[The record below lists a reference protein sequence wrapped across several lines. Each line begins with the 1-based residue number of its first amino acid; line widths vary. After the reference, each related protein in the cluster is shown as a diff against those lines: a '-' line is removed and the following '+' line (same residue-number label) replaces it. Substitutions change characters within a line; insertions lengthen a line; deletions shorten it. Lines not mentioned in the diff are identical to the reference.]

1 MSDLLAFSFDL
12 TVSPKISLAREVPD
26 PDRAAQSWGLGWFPD
41 VDRAAVVVKDPS
53 SAFGDPLVG
62 NISDWER
69 FRSTTFVAFV
79 RGAADRQTQEDTQ
92 PFVRAFGRRSWVIA
106 QRGNLEP
113 GYANRLKLGANP
125 AFEPMGGSDTEWL
138 LCWLMT
144 KTLRTRARRLEEI
157 GWSQLHQWLRKANR
171 GGELNLVLTDGHDLI
186 VYQDEND
193 FSPMSWARKGPSS
206 QRDVLAGA
214 EIEIDLSDP
223 RDTNR
228 TGVLFSNRKLSG
240 GWSAL
245 DAGQLVVVRR
255 GAFVYDSRDQ
265 VEELNSF
272 LLPPRSEAK
281 TQAVEVASQQ
291 SLATVESATPTTA
304 ETPATAE
311 PPRPATEVS
320 DLPIAE
326 RYSSE
331 RRGTRVEIRHLTR
344 YTYSQAVGRS
354 RHLLRLR
361 PVQDTQQRLLEHT
374 LRIHPEKTEARSY
387 EDAFG
392 NWMTRFEISEP
403 FKELIVESTSVVE
416 LFPLDPTQ
424 QTTAPATIPIP
435 WMPWDRQLVQ
445 AYLLPMDLPE
455 IQLRELFDY
464 AMSFADRQRNDLLA
478 TLDDIN
484 RTIYRDFVYTPG
496 FTTLE
501 TTPFEVYS
509 TRKGVC
515 QDFANLLI
523 CLGRLL
529 GVPARYRTGY
539 IHTGADYENTKQS
552 EASHAW
558 AELYLPRI
566 GWVGFDPTNGCL
578 ALHDHVRVACGRN
591 YRDATPTSGTIL
603 SGGRGEKLEIDVQV
617 HRRSPDTSARDLSP
631 S

>member
-12 TVSPKISLAREVPD
+12 TVSPKLSLGSEAPAA
-26 PDRAAQSWGLGWFPD
+26 DRAAQSWGLGWFPD

-62 NISDWER
+62 NISDWDR

-113 GYANRLKLGANP
+113 GYSKRLKLGANP

-171 GGELNLVLTDGHDLI
+171 GGQLNLVLTDGHDLV

-228 TGVLFSNRKLSG
+228 TGVLFSNRQLSS

-245 DAGQLVVVRR
+245 DPGQLVVVRR
-255 GAFVYDSRDQ
+255 GAFVYDSSGR
-265 VEELNSF
+265 VEELNSS
-272 LLPPRSEAK
+272 LLPPRAEAPER
-281 TQAVEVASQQ
+281 AVEVASQQ
-291 SLATVESATPTTA
+291 STSL
-304 ETPATAE
+304 ATAE
-311 PPRPATEVS
+311 AASVVVPEPRPALNS
-320 DLPIAE
+320 DLPVAE

-331 RRGTRVEIRHLTR
+331 RHGTRVEIRHLTR
-344 YTYSQAVGRS
+344 YTYSKAVERS

-361 PVQDTQQRLLEHT
+361 PVQDTQQKLIEHT
-374 LRIHPEKTEARSY
+374 LRIHPAKTETRSY

-403 FKELIVESTSVVE
+403 FKELVVESNSVVE
-416 LFPLDPTQ
+416 IFPLDPTQ

-455 IQLRELFDY
+455 IQLRELSDY
-464 AMSFADRQRNDLLA
+464 AMSFAGRQRNDLLA

-484 RTIYRDFVYTPG
+484 RTIYRDFAYTPG

-539 IHTGADYENTKQS
+539 IHPGADYENTLQS

-617 HRRSPDTSARDLSP
+617 HRLTGAPETSAGDVGP
-631 S
+631 A

>member
-12 TVSPKISLAREVPD
+12 NVSPKISLARDEQSGD
-26 PDRAAQSWGLGWFPD
+26 QAAQSWGLGWFPA

-62 NISDWER
+62 NISGWER

-79 RGAADRQTQEDTQ
+79 RGAADRRTQEDTQ

-106 QRGNLEP
+106 QRGDLEP

-125 AFEPMGGSDTEWL
+125 AYEPMGSTDTEWL
-138 LCWLMT
+138 LCWLMAQ
-144 KTLRTRARRLEEI
+144 TLRTRARTLEEI

-171 GGELNLVLTDGHDLI
+171 DGQLNLVLTDGHDLV
-186 VYQDEND
+186 VYQDENA

-214 EIEIDLSDP
+214 EIKIDLSDP
-223 RDTNR
+223 RDVNR
-228 TGVLFSNRKLSG
+228 TGVLFSNRQLSS
-240 GWSAL
+240 GWSPLA
-245 DAGQLVVVRR
+245 AGQLVVVRR
-255 GAFVYDSRDQ
+255 GAFVYDSQ
-265 VEELNSF
+265 GEVEQLNSS
-272 LLPPRSEAK
+272 LLQPSSEAPD
-281 TQAVEVASQQ
+281 QAVEVMSQQ
-291 SLATVESATPTTA
+291 STNQANAESPSG
-304 ETPATAE
+304 EHSEPRPQTPA
-311 PPRPATEVS
+311 S
-320 DLPIAE
+320 DLPVAE

-331 RRGTRVEIRHLTR
+331 RHGTRIEIRHMTR
-344 YTYSQAVGRS
+344 YTYAEAVDRS
-354 RHLLRLR
+354 RHTLRLR
-361 PVQDTQQRLLEHT
+361 PVHDTQQKLIEHT
-374 LRIHPEKTEARSY
+374 LRIHPANTETRSY

-392 NWMTRFEISEP
+392 NWMTRFDISQP
-403 FKELIVESTSVVE
+403 FEELVVESTSVVE
-416 LFPLDPTQ
+416 LFPIDPSQ
-424 QTTAPATIPIP
+424 QTTPLATIPIP

-445 AYLLPMDLPE
+445 AYLLPSDLPE

-464 AMSFADRQRNDLLA
+464 AMSFADRQGNDLLA

-501 TTPFEVYS
+501 TTPFDVYS

-529 GVPARYRTGY
+529 DVPARYRTGY

-558 AELYLPRI
+558 AELYLPRL

-591 YRDATPTSGTIL
+591 FRDATPTSGTIL
-603 SGGRGEKLEIDVQV
+603 SGGHGETLEIDVQV
-617 HRRSPDTSARDLSP
+617 HRLSSAPESSAGDLSP
-631 S
+631 P